1 MSVQRG
7 TIAPPMASDEEKTQ
21 PGITPRPA
29 QPPVPERYVGLWQRL
44 ILQTEG
50 TPADVT
56 SNVFWL
62 QTRSWHAD
70 IRVPAQRPDFAEV
83 PGLQDCDREQL
94 LWLASQQGFVG
105 LTEVEGEICT
115 WERKADFRP
124 PTGRRDMGR
133 MVFIDRDTVVET
145 GIEAR
150 YLEIWERVPGGD
162 GLSIVMTRLA
172 EGSRTAEPAEWL
184 IFAGE
189 YAMHVRSRLQQH
201 LPHAESLVALVES
214 EGSEE
219 ARLRSLVDFDIS
231 FARQTPGGWRIQLS
245 TLPFRE
251 GSILLAQER
260 LPQPKDGILRLG
272 GARPSRWQVLEWI
285 DPDA

>member
-1 MSVQRG
+1 
-7 TIAPPMASDEEKTQ
+7 MASEDEKTQ
-21 PGITPRPA
+21 PGVTPRPT

-44 ILQTEG
+44 ILQNDG
-50 TPADVT
+50 VPADVT

-70 IRVPAQRPDFAEV
+70 IRVPAQRPDFSQHSS
-83 PGLQDCDREQL
+83 LQTCDRGL
-94 LWLASQQGFVG
+94 LTWLAGQQGFAG
-105 LTEVEGEICT
+105 LTEVEGEVCS
-115 WERKADFRP
+115 WERKVDFQP
-124 PTGRRDMGR
+124 PSGRRDIGR
-133 MVFIDRDTVVET
+133 MVFIDPDTMVET

-162 GLSIVMTRLA
+162 GFSAALQRIGESDRP
-172 EGSRTAEPAEWL
+172 AEPAEWL
-184 IFAGE
+184 LFAGE
-189 YAMHVRSRLQQH
+189 YAMHVRGRARAI
-201 LPHAESLVALVES
+201 LPQAESLAALAH
-214 EGSEE
+214 GEE
-219 ARLRSLVDFDIS
+219 ADDARLRALVDFDIS

-251 GSILLAQER
+251 GSVLLAQER
-260 LPQPKDGILRLG
+260 LPQPKDNLLRLG